1 MEIGCLNL
9 RVSQD
14 VLLESFDRS
23 TALYMPADDFVI
35 AEPFDWKTFVTGE
48 DGCHSDANAPFAQRA
63 HLTGVFAA
71 SFIFS
76 IGVSVVIV
84 VIRGFID
91 SVIELR
97 RYEIE
102 FSISG
107 YDAGI
112 VDLPRFVPDLP
123 NSFIYLKS
131 RDWIGGTGVV
141 ELNKFI
147 ARNDSTDICVGAGE
161 APYFLI

>member
-1 MEIGCLNL
+1 MEIRCLEL

-14 VLLESFDRS
+14 VLLESLGRS
-23 TALYMPADDFVI
+23 TALYMSADDFII
-35 AEPFDWKTFVTGE
+35 AKLFDWKTFVTGE
-48 DGCHSDANAPFAQRA
+48 YGCHPNANASFAQRA
-63 HLTGVFAA
+63 HLAGVFAVP
-71 SFIFS
+71 FIFS
-76 IGVSVVIV
+76 IGVSVVTV

-147 ARNDSTDICVGAGE
+147 E
-161 APYFLI
+161 

>member
-23 TALYMPADDFVI
+23 AALYMPADDFVI

-63 HLTGVFAA
+63 HFTGVFAA

-102 FSISG
+102 FPSLDMTQGLSICPDSFLICQ
-107 YDAGI
+107 I
-112 VDLPRFVPDLP
+112 V
-123 NSFIYLKS
+123 SFISNLE
-131 RDWIGGTGVV
+131 TGLGAQ
-141 ELNKFI
+141 EL
-147 ARNDSTDICVGAGE
+147 
-161 APYFLI
+161 

>member
-71 SFIFS
+71 SFIFEA
-76 IGVSVVIV
+76 SVVCV
-84 VIRGFID
+84 TRG
-91 SVIELR
+91 
-97 RYEIE
+97 
-102 FSISG
+102 
-107 YDAGI
+107 
-112 VDLPRFVPDLP
+112 
-123 NSFIYLKS
+123 
-131 RDWIGGTGVV
+131 
-141 ELNKFI
+141 
-147 ARNDSTDICVGAGE
+147 
-161 APYFLI
+161 

>member
-1 MEIGCLNL
+1 MEIRCLEL
-9 RVSQD
+9 KVSQD

-35 AEPFDWKTFVTGE
+35 AEPSDWKTFVTGE
-48 DGCHSDANAPFAQRA
+48 DGCYSDANAPFAQRA

-71 SFIFS
+71 PFIFS
-76 IGVSVVIV
+76 IGVSVVII
-84 VIRGFID
+84 VIRGFIN
-91 SVIELR
+91 SVIELW

-107 YDAGI
+107 YNAGI
-112 VDLPRFVPDLP
+112 VDLSRFVPDLP
-123 NSFIYLKS
+123 NSLIYLKS

-147 ARNDSTDICVGAGE
+147 E
-161 APYFLI
+161 